1 MARPEKS
8 KRICDMPKNKQFFC
22 QGPAKCEEPTV
33 ITLEEYET
41 VRLIDHVG
49 LTQEQCA
56 EQMDVARTTVQRL
69 YTNARKQIAN
79 FIVNGSVLEIEGGN
93 YIVCEDN
100 KFCCQ
105 LNCELREFGCS
116 CPHRRPG
123 METPEGEFHCPQ
135 KQDGLARNHTINC
148 QTEEPPA
155 ARQSRK

>member
-8 KRICDMPKNKQFFC
+8 KRICNVPKNQQFFT
-22 QGPAKCEEPTV
+22 QGPARCEEPTV

-56 EQMDVARTTVQRL
+56 EQMNVARTTVQRL

-79 FIVNGSVLEIEGGN
+79 FIVDGSVLEIEGGN
-93 YIVCEDN
+93 YKVCEEN
-100 KFCCQ
+100 QFCCQ

-116 CPHRRPG
+116 CPHRRSAAG
-123 METPEGEFHCPQ
+123 ETTGRAACP
-135 KQDGLARNHTINC
+135 R
-148 QTEEPPA
+148 EM
-155 ARQSRK
+155 